1 MVSED
6 SNLLNENIKRIGNEI
21 SNLKKSLDNENL
33 KLVHLRNVMKDLLY
47 LNDKNSYSN
56 EFGRFKIYKRKLQ
69 FRKNLKPEIENE
81 DESFIKELLNKGFL
95 EIEQKYVL
103 NFESDVLNNEEVLKK
118 LDKYLLKY
126 ASENF
131 LTYYVNKTEK
141 LKKIEIEIENTL
153 KVCENSKLLKDSC
166 TQICCT
172 GADFCFYCGE
182 ELYDEEFEPDCCD
195 DALEDFREES
205 EEAEELQNELLRE
218 LYETS
223 LEYLN
228 AEEMDI
234 SEYERD

>member
-21 SNLKKSLDNENL
+21 SNLKKSLDSENL

-47 LNDKNSYSN
+47 SNDKNSYSN
-56 EFGRFKIYKRKLQ
+56 EFGRFQIYKRKLQ

-81 DESFIKELLNKGFL
+81 DESFLKELLNKGFL

-126 ASENF
+126 GSENF
-131 LTYYVNKTEK
+131 LTYSVNKTEK
-141 LKKIEIEIENTL
+141 LKKIEIENTL

-166 TQICCT
+166 TQVCCT
-172 GADFCFYCGE
+172 DDNLCIYCGE
-182 ELYDEEFEPDCCD
+182 VYDEEFEPDCCD

-218 LYETS
+218 LYETG

-228 AEEMDI
+228 TEEMDI